1 MKRDLIFEAV
11 GEVDDAYVLAAADF
25 LEALEQKARRRR
37 KTRRRTLLIAAAV
50 AATMAVTAFAAEVFG
65 LTARLIPPPVEN
77 TGTEQSGAESG
88 RIFISQNGLTG
99 SDEFKATGEWQYFR
113 EQYSAQMTAE
123 QGDGWIDRELSFAGN
138 DDRLRSTCFIYGVQ
152 DEAMWEKLQEISEK
166 YALRLYTDQV
176 TIVGEEDFSALT
188 GAEPFLPE
196 GNRIGGGYVFADG
209 AFKLEGSFDLEGTEI
224 IYAVNRTC
232 EGALYPYSLSIDTGR
247 EYEEWQYTTQKGY
260 ALSFAALE
268 SRTMIYYEDGQG
280 RFISFSLTFPDT
292 ASHESAQAFAEY
304 VDLDAL
310 LKSNTRAEE
319 IIGAERGAAENRDAL
334 QVMEDFYNSPMF
346 QACREFSSFYT
357 ANFYGSRYTG
367 PYGLP
372 GYEDISAEMDRL
384 CEKYGLV
391 SPGEKHRGIKDYPDA
406 EVYGNG
412 AFRVSLEEG
421 ELHYIPKNALYT
433 GLWLF
438 VEYAEYSRVWRYET
452 AQGETVYCAM
462 NGPEKRS
469 APHILFETE
478 DAYVLLF
485 TKTNDANA
493 MEKAA
498 DSIRFAAFGE
508 EEK

>member
-1 MKRDLIFEAV
+1 MKGDLIFEAV

-25 LEALEQKARRRR
+25 LEALEQKARRRH

-65 LTARLIPPPVEN
+65 LRARLVPPTEEN
-77 TGTEQSGAESG
+77 AGAEQSE
-88 RIFISQNGLTG
+88 RIFVSQNGLTG

-113 EQYSAQMTAE
+113 EQYRAQRTAE

-152 DEAMWEKLQEISEK
+152 DEVMWEKLQEISEK
-166 YALRLYTDQV
+166 YALSLYTDQV
-176 TIVGEEDFSALT
+176 TIMGEEDFSALT

-196 GNRIGGGYVFADG
+196 GNRISGGYVFADG

-224 IYAVNRTC
+224 IYAANRTC
-232 EGALYPYSLSIDTGR
+232 EGALYPYSLSIDAGR

-268 SRTMIYYEDGQG
+268 GRTMIYYEDGKG
-280 RFISFSLTFPDT
+280 RFISFGLTFPDA
-292 ASHESAQAFAEY
+292 ASHEIAQAFA
-304 VDLDAL
+304 DLLDINAI
-310 LKSNTRAEE
+310 LKSNTQAQE
-319 IIGAERGAAENRDAL
+319 IISAERGAEENRDAL

-372 GYEDISAEMDRL
+372 GYEDISAEMDSL

-391 SPGEKHRGIKDYPDA
+391 SPGEKSRGTKDHPDA
-406 EVYGNG
+406 EVYANG
-412 AFRVSLEEG
+412 AFRVSLEAG
-421 ELHYIPKNALYT
+421 ELHYIPKSALYT

-438 VEYAEYSRVWRYET
+438 AEYSEYSRVWRYET

-485 TKTNDANA
+485 TKIYDANA

>member
-1 MKRDLIFEAV
+1 MKGDLIFEAV

-25 LEALEQKARRRR
+25 MEELAQKARRRH
-37 KTRRRTLLIAAAV
+37 KTRRRTLLIAAAI
-50 AATMAVTAFAAEVFG
+50 AATMAVTAFAAEYFG
-65 LTARLIPPPVEN
+65 LTARLIPLPEDN
-77 TGTEQSGAESG
+77 TGTVESEKEKE

-99 SDEFKATGEWQYFR
+99 SDEFKATGEWLYFQK
-113 EQYSAQMTAE
+113 QYSEQMRSE
-123 QGDGWIDRELSFAGN
+123 QGIGWADGEFAFAGN
-138 DDRLRSTCFIYGVQ
+138 DDKLRSTCFIYGAQ
-152 DEAMWEKLQEISEK
+152 DNTMWEKLLEISEK
-166 YALRLYTDQV
+166 YALSLYADQV
-176 TIVGEEDFSALT
+176 MICGEEDFYALT

-209 AFKLEGSFDLEGTEI
+209 AFKLEGSYDLNGAEI
-224 IYAVNRTC
+224 SYAVNRTC
-232 EGALYPYSLSIDTGR
+232 KGALYPYGLSMEAGE
-247 EYEEWQYTTQKGY
+247 EYEEWQYTTQKGCDVSIVE
-260 ALSFAALE
+260 LDG
-268 SRTMIYYEDGQG
+268 RTMIYYEDSQG
-280 RFISFSLTFPDT
+280 RFISFSLTCQTGTDRQT
-292 ASHESAQAFAEY
+292 AQAFA
-304 VDLDAL
+304 DILDINAI
-310 LKSNTRAEE
+310 LKSNTRAKE
-319 IIGAERGAAENRDAL
+319 IIDAERGAAENRGAL
-334 QVMEDFYNSPMF
+334 QVMEDFYSSPMF
-346 QACREFSSFYT
+346 MACREFSSFYT

-367 PYGLP
+367 PYGLA

-384 CEKYGLV
+384 CEKYALV
-391 SPGEKHRGIKDYPDA
+391 SPGEKSRGIEGLPDA

-438 VEYAEYSRVWRYET
+438 ADYSEYSRVWRYET

-469 APHILFETE
+469 APHILFESE